1 MTVNTSLVR
10 LAPIAAIAALCV
22 ALVRVVAAAD
32 SSASPAPAAS
42 ASAPSAASSAAAA
55 KTVGVKIENFAYSPD
70 PVTIPVGT
78 KVVFTEEDSTSHT
91 VTSADG
97 SPPLFD
103 SGNLDQHQSWS
114 HIFAK
119 AGTYKYFCRY
129 HTYMTG
135 TIVVK

>member
-1 MTVNTSLVR
+1 MPLVR
-10 LAPIAAIAALCV
+10 LAPIAAIVALSV

-32 SSASPAPAAS
+32 SSPSPAPAAS
-42 ASAPSAASSAAAA
+42 ASAPAAANPSAA
-55 KTVGVKIENFAYSPD
+55 KTVDVKIENFAYSPD
-70 PVTIPVGT
+70 PKTIPVGT
-78 KVVFTEEDSTSHT
+78 KVVFTEYDTTAHT

-114 HIFAK
+114 HVFTK
-119 AGTYKYFCRY
+119 AGTYKYFCQY

>member
-1 MTVNTSLVR
+1 VNISLVR
-10 LAPIAAIAALCV
+10 LVPIAAVVALSV

-32 SSASPAPAAS
+32 SSPSPAPAAG
-42 ASAPSAASSAAAA
+42 ASAPAAASSAAAA
-55 KTVGVKIENFAYSPD
+55 KTVNVKIENFAYSPD
-70 PVTIPVGT
+70 PVTIPAGT
-78 KVVFTEEDSTSHT
+78 KVVFTEEDSTAHT
-91 VTSADG
+91 VTSSDG
-97 SPPLFD
+97 TPPLFN

-119 AGTYKYFCRY
+119 AGTYKYFCQY